1 MKTTLGALVALL
13 MIAGGA
19 AAHHGV
25 ASLGAAGLEGPGA
38 PLETSSSATLPAG
51 SILAYMKLDQAR
63 FETFTPER
71 DDEGD
76 VNSFWMF
83 GAGYGVR
90 SWLSLYLFAPFYS
103 KKTEDNSY
111 TTSGFADLSLMG
123 VVGFKVD
130 RGLRLTPPN
139 ESLDDQEDWHFTIYT
154 GLSLPT
160 GKANIRDV
168 NGDIDPGMSLG
179 FGRPSYSL
187 GLTSTKTLGGRTTW
201 VLDTSLITF
210 SEYEYDDGSK
220 IRFGD
225 EFRVNTALVERL
237 FTRGESQF
245 RLDANLEG
253 NYLQLGRDE
262 SDGIGERATGG
273 RMIYVVP
280 GLRFY
285 YKSTSIGI
293 GVKVPTWTDLNE
305 EDEQQ
310 GAEGKEEFRA
320 LFTFS
325 TLL

>member
-1 MKTTLGALVALL
+1 MRFTIGALLALL
-13 MIAGGA
+13 MIPATAAG
-19 AAHHGV
+19 HHGV

-51 SILAYMKLDQAR
+51 SVLAYMKLDQAR
-63 FETFTPER
+63 FETYTQQR

-83 GAGYGVR
+83 GVGYGVR
-90 SWLSLYLFAPFYS
+90 SWLSLYLFAPFYA

-111 TTSGFADLSLMG
+111 TTSGFADLSLTA
-123 VVGFKVD
+123 VVGFKFD
-130 RGLRLTPPN
+130 RGLRLAPKS
-139 ESLDDQEDWHFTIYT
+139 ESLDDQEDWHFTLYG
-154 GLSLPT
+154 GLTLPT
-160 GKANIRDV
+160 GDANIRDV

-179 FGRPSYSL
+179 FGRPSYSF
-187 GLTSTKTLGGRTTW
+187 GFTTTKTLGSRTTW
-201 VLDTSLITF
+201 VLDSSVITF
-210 SEYEYDDGSK
+210 SEYEYDDGSEV
-220 IRFGD
+220 RFGD
-225 EFRVNTALVERL
+225 EYRVNTALVQRL
-237 FTRGESQF
+237 LSRGESQF

-253 NYLQLGRDE
+253 NFLQLGRDE
-262 SDGIGERATGG
+262 SSGIGERATGG

-285 YKSTSIGI
+285 YKSASIGV
-293 GVKVPTWTDLNE
+293 GAKVPAWTDLNE

-310 GAEGKEEFRA
+310 GAEGKEEVRV

>member
-210 SEYEYDDGSK
+210 SEYEYDASATSSGSTP
-220 IRFGD
+220 RSWRD
-225 EFRVNTALVERL
+225 CSRA
-237 FTRGESQF
+237 
-245 RLDANLEG
+245 ANP
-253 NYLQLGRDE
+253 
-262 SDGIGERATGG
+262 SSAWMPISRATTCSSAATSRTGSARG
-273 RMIYVVP
+273 RP
-280 GLRFY
+280 A
-285 YKSTSIGI
+285 
-293 GVKVPTWTDLNE
+293 
-305 EDEQQ
+305 
-310 GAEGKEEFRA
+310 GA
-320 LFTFS
+320 
-325 TLL
+325 